1 MTLPHQNTQLKQ
13 KLSDRH
19 VEILELE
26 DLSPQIVMQELAS
39 RGFNQVLWEC
49 GGKLGALAIKAQMV
63 QKIYAFIAPK
73 LIGGFMA
80 PSPIDDLGFNLMTEA
95 IQLNQ
100 PQLQQI
106 GTDFLIIGNLYRL

>member
-1 MTLPHQNTQLKQ
+1 
-13 KLSDRH
+13 
-19 VEILELE
+19 
-26 DLSPQIVMQELAS
+26 
-39 RGFNQVLWEC
+39 
-49 GGKLGALAIKAQMV
+49 
-63 QKIYAFIAPK
+63 
-73 LIGGFMA
+73 MA